1 MVKKVLGWLTDPRA
15 PHYFINFVH
24 VVVIWLELLLQFLR
38 LRDDIWYIILWSLWR
53 ICMWYM
59 SLWSIDPHFAEYLVL
74 DIENARLAGW
84 TALTVYSDLIFID
97 RSSFAYRYCC
107 VCVWGGCITF
117 SSSCSYQQSFS
128 SKGSPDF
135 SWEQTPDTDNVSG
148 TEGQYRGSTSP
159 LFPLWA
165 GIWSISVAFARDVQ

>member
-74 DIENARLAGW
+74 DIENARLAG
-84 TALTVYSDLIFID
+84 
-97 RSSFAYRYCC
+97 
-107 VCVWGGCITF
+107 GGCITF

-165 GIWSISVAFARDVQ
+165 GIWSISVVFARDVQ